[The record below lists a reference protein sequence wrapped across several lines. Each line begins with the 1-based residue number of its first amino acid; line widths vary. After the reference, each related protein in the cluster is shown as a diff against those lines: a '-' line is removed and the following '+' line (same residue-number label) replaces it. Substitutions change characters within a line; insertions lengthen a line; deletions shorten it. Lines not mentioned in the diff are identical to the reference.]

1 MTHQP
6 PSLPERPPR
15 TSVRGANQR
24 RRLASAAGLL
34 ALHLGLVTTA
44 TVAASLALDVVVS
57 SPVAHAR
64 GGSDGGG
71 SDGGDDGGGD
81 DGGNSGRGGDD
92 GGNSGRGGNDGGN
105 SGRGGADSDD
115 GPDRGDDSGGRGRGR
130 GRDDDEVE
138 KGKSRTVVD
147 RFLETLK
154 GRGRVVWSANR
165 SGLVEVRYADG
176 WTERVER
183 DVYILLDPRRQVVV
197 RRPAKPTDLQRLR
210 AAAPR

>member
-1 MTHQP
+1 M
-6 PSLPERPPR
+6 
-15 TSVRGANQR
+15 
-24 RRLASAAGLL
+24 L
-34 ALHLGLVTTA
+34 ALHLALLAAATLTVSVVLDGL
-44 TVAASLALDVVVS
+44 VS

-71 SDGGDDGGGD
+71 GDDGGGDDGGGDGGGNNGRGGDDGGGDDGGGDDGGGDDGGGD

-92 GGNSGRGGNDGGN
+92 GGNSGRGG
-105 SGRGGADSDD
+105 DD

-130 GRDDDEVE
+130 GHDDDEAE
-138 KGKSRTVVD
+138 KGRNRSVVD

-183 DVYILLDPRRQVVV
+183 DVYSLLDPRRQVVV

-210 AAAPR
+210 AAATR